1 MQNPWLLFKNTKQ
14 EDGRTEGSQKGYTFN
29 DGHCRTAKLLYCTPE
44 MNVTLYVILELKI
57 QRIFLK
63 NNKIKTLNK
72 QKVLGAENDQQ
83 IPLLCIDFGQES

>member
-44 MNVTLYVILELKI
+44 MNRALYVSYT
-57 QRIFLK
+57 QM
-63 NNKIKTLNK
+63 
-72 QKVLGAENDQQ
+72 
-83 IPLLCIDFGQES
+83 